1 MRSDKTETSRLG
13 FQDDA
18 LVDEL
23 DEQLVAYLDGEL
35 SPEDLRALEM
45 RLGSESAL
53 RTRLRELQN
62 GWEML
67 DELPLAT
74 SSATLLETTIRMAA
88 VDGDVSANPARLK
101 SKNWFYQLL
110 AFAAATGVC
119 FLLGSA
125 LMKVREYVRYRNQLR
140 DLPIAMHLDA
150 YLHASDLTLM
160 RNLAKM
166 QQWKEANEIANTLG
180 EWNFHL
186 ADQLD
191 ATSLADREE
200 LLVMLPIEDQ
210 KTVSAKW
217 ERFEKISPDN
227 RREIYDVA
235 ARVATQEDPKTL
247 LKAMDRFAAWRESL
261 SASDRDLLVSGTDA
275 QRQEFLQKELKRTT
289 QKWTRER
296 GADLSDDDVKTI
308 YDGMRQLAKLR
319 IDAIRQSGSPA
330 LQVAITTFEVTNQS
344 MDARFQTYFLRRL
357 FERPD
362 HRTDGRPEGGPPRR
376 SNESP
381 DFQQPSALP
390 PSPRTLPFPVGIAQN
405 AFANAR
411 LIIEQVQGP
420 LRDDELY
427 MLESI
432 LPQNLT
438 EIIEETSGIPILR
451 EEFLLS
457 WIDESIKRRQSNP
470 GPRTFVERYNEIAP
484 KDREQIDLLP
494 SDRMLHAI
502 QGDRRRP

>member
-1 MRSDKTETSRLG
+1 MSRDKTKTSQVG
-13 FQDDA
+13 FQDDSPI
-18 LVDEL
+18 DEL

-35 SPEDLRALEM
+35 SPEELRALEK
-45 RLGSESAL
+45 RLGAEPAL

-67 DELPLAT
+67 DDLPLAA
-74 SSATLLETTIRMAA
+74 SSVSLLETTIRMAA
-88 VDGDVSANPARLK
+88 VDGEISSSPSGLK
-101 SKNWFYQLL
+101 SPKNKFYRL
-110 AFAAATGVC
+110 FAVAAVTVAS
-119 FLLGSA
+119 FLLGLA
-125 LMKVREYVRYRNQLR
+125 ATKVRDYIRYRNQLR

-150 YLHASDLTLM
+150 YLHSSDLDLM
-160 RNLAKM
+160 QDLAKM
-166 QQWKEANEIANTLG
+166 QQWKEANEIADTLG
-180 EWNFHL
+180 EWNLHL

-191 ATSLADREE
+191 ATSLDNLQAC
-200 LLVMLPIEDQ
+200 LVTLPTEDQ
-210 KTVSAKW
+210 KTVSANW

-227 RREIYDVA
+227 RRKIYDVA
-235 ARVATQEDPKTL
+235 ARVATQEDPKAI
-247 LKAMDRFAAWRESL
+247 LKTMDRFAAWRDSL
-261 SASDRDLLVSGTDA
+261 TASDRDLFASATEA

-308 YDGMRQLAKLR
+308 YDAMRQIAKFR

-330 LQVAITTFEVTNQS
+330 LRVAITTFEMTNQS
-344 MDARFQTYFLRRL
+344 MDARFQAYFLRRL

-362 HRTDGRPEGGPPRR
+362 ERSDARPEGGPPRR
-376 SNESP
+376 PNEAP
-381 DFQQPSALP
+381 DSQQ
-390 PSPRTLPFPVGIAQN
+390 PSPRTPPFPAGIAQN

-432 LPQNLT
+432 LPQKLT

-457 WIDESIKRRQSNP
+457 WIDESIKRTQSNP
-470 GPRTFVERYNEIAP
+470 GPRTIVERYNEIAP
-484 KDREQIDLLP
+484 KDREQMDLLP
-494 SDRMLHAI
+494 PDRMLREI